1 MVTLF
6 LAPSSGSSRKA
17 RAWLTAHQIPFVEC
31 NLAVEPLS
39 LAEIKSILKM
49 SENGTDDII
58 SKRFKAYQALNIDL
72 DELSLSQ
79 LTTLIQ
85 THPGLVRRPI
95 ILDDKRILVG
105 YNEDEIRRF
114 LPRQVRRLELSQA
127 QQAALG

>member
-17 RAWLTAHQIPFVEC
+17 RAWLTAHQIPFVER

-49 SENGTDDII
+49 SKNGTDDII
-58 SKRFKAYQALNIDL
+58 SKRSKAYQALNIDL

-114 LPRQVRRLELSQA
+114 LPRQVRRLELAKA

>member
-17 RAWLTAHQIPFVEC
+17 RAWLTAHQIPLVER
-31 NLAVEPLS
+31 NLAAEPLS

-58 SKRFKAYQALNIDL
+58 SKRSKAYQALNIDL

-95 ILDDKRILVG
+95 ILDDKRMLVG

>member
-17 RAWLTAHQIPFVEC
+17 WAWLTAHQIPFVER

-58 SKRFKAYQALNIDL
+58 SKRSKAYQALNIDL

-85 THPGLVRRPI
+85 THPSLVRRPI
-95 ILDDKRILVG
+95 ILDDKRMLVG

-114 LPRQVRRLELSQA
+114 LPRQVRHLELAKA

>member
-17 RAWLTAHQIPFVEC
+17 RAWLTAHQIPFVER

-58 SKRFKAYQALNIDL
+58 SKRSKAYQALNINL

-114 LPRQVRRLELSQA
+114 LPRQVRRFRPGAILR
-127 QQAALG
+127 GR

>member
-1 MVTLF
+1 
-6 LAPSSGSSRKA
+6 
-17 RAWLTAHQIPFVEC
+17 
-31 NLAVEPLS
+31 
-39 LAEIKSILKM
+39 M
-49 SENGTDDII
+49 SENGIDDII
-58 SKRFKAYQALNIDL
+58 SKRSKAYQALNIEL

-95 ILDDKRILVG
+95 ILDDKRMLVG

>member
-1 MVTLF
+1 
-6 LAPSSGSSRKA
+6 
-17 RAWLTAHQIPFVEC
+17 
-31 NLAVEPLS
+31 
-39 LAEIKSILKM
+39 M

-58 SKRFKAYQALNIDL
+58 SKHSKAYQALNIDL

-85 THPGLVRRPI
+85 THPSLVRRPI
-95 ILDDKRILVG
+95 ILDDKRMLVG

-114 LPRQVRRLELSQA
+114 LPRQVRRLELAKA

>member
-17 RAWLTAHQIPFVEC
+17 RAWLTAHQIPFVER

-58 SKRFKAYQALNIDL
+58 SKRSKAYQALNIDL

-95 ILDDKRILVG
+95 ILDDKRMLVG

-114 LPRQVRRLELSQA
+114 LPRQVRCLELAQA

>member
-6 LAPSSGSSRKA
+6 LAPSSGLSRKA
-17 RAWLTAHQIPFVEC
+17 RAWLTAHQIPFVER
-31 NLAVEPLS
+31 NLAAEPLS

-58 SKRFKAYQALNIDL
+58 SKRSKAYQALDIDL

-79 LTTLIQ
+79 LTSLIQ

-95 ILDDKRILVG
+95 ILDDKRMLVG

>member
-17 RAWLTAHQIPFVEC
+17 RAWLTAHQIPFVER

-58 SKRFKAYQALNIDL
+58 SKRSKAYQALNIDL

-105 YNEDEIRRF
+105 YNEDEIRSF
-114 LPRQVRRLELSQA
+114 LPRQVQRLELAKA